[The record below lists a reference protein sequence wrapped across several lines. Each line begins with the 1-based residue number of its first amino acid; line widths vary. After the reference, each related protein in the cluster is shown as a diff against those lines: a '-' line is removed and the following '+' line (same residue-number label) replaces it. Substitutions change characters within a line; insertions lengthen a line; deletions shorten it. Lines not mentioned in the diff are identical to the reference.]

1 MVKLAVTLLV
11 IVGPVWG
18 CATQN
23 YDEVLVQRAMQERD
37 AAYTRLANA
46 IARYCS
52 VDNESLESSQ
62 SCILERLSA
71 LRSEQAHNAPALTS
85 LSTPTPPS
93 LNMSDHHQLA
103 SVSCARTRIATTCQR
118 IPPPVAQ
125 ADLN

>member
-1 MVKLAVTLLV
+1 MVRLAVTLLV

-23 YDEVLVQRAMQERD
+23 YDEALLNRAMQDRD

-62 SCILERLSA
+62 NCILERLTA
-71 LRSEQAHNAPALTS
+71 LRSEQAHHAPALTS
-85 LSTPTPPS
+85 FSTPSPR
-93 LNMSDHHQLA
+93 LRNMSSHPQLA
-103 SVSCARTRIATTCQR
+103 SVSCARTRIATLCHR

>member
-1 MVKLAVTLLV
+1 MVRLAVTLLV

-18 CATQN
+18 CAAQN
-23 YDEVLVQRAMQERD
+23 YDEALLNRAMQDRD

-62 SCILERLSA
+62 NCILERLTA
-71 LRSEQAHNAPALTS
+71 LRSEQAHHVPALMS

-93 LNMSDHHQLA
+93 LDMSDPHQLA
-103 SVSCARTRIATTCQR
+103 SVSCARTRIATTCHR

-125 ADLN
+125 TDLN